1 MSGKAESRVGRGLDY
16 AVDRFLIH
24 LRISRLRGPR
34 NVLCGSHHRHHA
46 FAAPCAQC
54 RSGSAHACMQLTDCR
69 RETASKTAPNA
80 RFMEATFR
88 VGHASP
94 VPAWG
99 KSPCARNGRRCLRC
113 RVSRIAEAAVVP
125 TLGHPAFVSGHAP
138 IAAPRVVSRVQRSVM
153 PERRPYTPHDAAAGC
168 GAAGLKFASSRMTPH
183 APACTARRIIQPAG
197 LSA

>member
-24 LRISRLRGPR
+24 RRISRLRGPG
-34 NVLCGSHHRHHA
+34 NVRRGSHRRRHAH
-46 FAAPCAQC
+46 AAPCSQV
-54 RSGSAHACMQLTDCR
+54 RSGSAHTLMQLTDCR

-88 VGHASP
+88 VGHASR

-99 KSPCARNGRRCLRC
+99 KSPCARNGRRYLRC

-125 TLGHPAFVSGHAP
+125 ILGRPAFVSGHAP
-138 IAAPRVVSRVQRSVM
+138 IAASRLPDARRASYHVCNVPSCRSDDRT
-153 PERRPYTPHDAAAGC
+153 RRTTRPPDAAR
-168 GAAGLKFASSRMTPH
+168 LV
-183 APACTARRIIQPAG
+183 
-197 LSA
+197 